1 MEHLIVREA
10 ISAQEREQAISW
22 AQNTLDGDLLDAD
35 IFAHKDTFLLSALLP
50 KGTQNLG
57 PDGLMRRMAYLPVQ
71 QPLML
76 ENLIF
81 APGLS
86 DWARAVAMT
95 RMAEAA
101 ISEAYRR
108 DVGELYFL
116 CREPSTC
123 AFAERHKFVRI
134 DGEDSELK
142 LTVYR
147 LNLRETF
154 GV

>member
-1 MEHLIVREA
+1 MSDLLVIREA
-10 ISAQEREQAISW
+10 QYEERETALGW
-22 AQNTLDGDLLDAD
+22 AKSTPDGDLLDLD
-35 IFAHKDTFLLSALLP
+35 VFEHGSTFLLAANQSER
-50 KGTQNLG
+50 GTC
-57 PDGLMRRMAYLPVQ
+57 AYLPVQ

-81 APGLS
+81 RPGLT
-86 DWARAVAMT
+86 DRERALAIARMT
-95 RMAEAA
+95 QHA

-116 CREPSTC
+116 CRHPETC
-123 AFAERHKFVRI
+123 SFAERHKFERI
-134 DGEDSELK
+134 DGEDSRLNLK
-142 LTVYR
+142 VYR